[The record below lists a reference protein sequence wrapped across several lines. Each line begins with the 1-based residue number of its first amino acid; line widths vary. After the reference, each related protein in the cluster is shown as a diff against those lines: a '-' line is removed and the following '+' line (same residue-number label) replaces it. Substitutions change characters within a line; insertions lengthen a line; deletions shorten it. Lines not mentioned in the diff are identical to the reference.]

1 MQIIRQ
7 RLFKTRAILETSL
20 TTLNALQGFFRDKV
34 ARCKK
39 GDYLLD
45 ELDGLINKY
54 GSHRTSINR
63 LTEIAEGTMTLVRII
78 VT

>member
-1 MQIIRQ
+1 MQITRQ

-20 TTLNALQGFFRDKV
+20 TTLNALHGFFRNKV
-34 ARCKK
+34 ARSKK
-39 GDYLLD
+39 SEYLLD

-54 GSHRTSINR
+54 ESHRTSITR
-63 LTEIAEGTMTLVRII
+63 LMDIAEGTMTLVRMI